1 MDKLKA
7 MTTFVQIADAGSLS
21 AAARQHGQSLPAVV
35 RSLAALEAELGVR
48 LFNRT
53 TRRISLTD
61 EGRQYLQ
68 SCRGVLAALHDAEAA
83 LKDEAAEPAGQL
95 VITAPVLFGQ
105 HYVAPAVTTLL
116 QRHPQL
122 RCRLWLLDRV
132 VNLLEEGMDIGVRI
146 GPLDDSSLI
155 ARPVGQVQRMVVA
168 SPAYLRRVGIPDH
181 PRQLQHAQ
189 CLGFLSSGPLWWR
202 FAEAGRSF
210 SVPVS
215 GALEFNHIAPAIDAC
230 IAGMGFATFLS
241 YQVADALAAGQ
252 LTPVLRAFE
261 LPPRPV
267 NLVYPHA
274 RLLPA
279 RVRRALDWLE
289 ADLRP
294 RLAALAPLG

>member
-7 MTTFVQIADAGSLS
+7 MTTFVQIADAGNLS

-35 RSLAALEAELGVR
+35 RSLAALEGELGVR

-83 LKDEAAEPAGQL
+83 LKDEANEPAGQL

-168 SPAYLRRVGIPDH
+168 SPAYLHRVGIPDH

-189 CLGFLSSGPLWWR
+189 CLGFLSTGPLWWR

-252 LTPVLRAFE
+252 LMPVLRAFE

-294 RLAALAPLG
+294 RLAALG

>member
-7 MTTFVQIADAGSLS
+7 MTTFVQIADAGNLS

-35 RSLAALEAELGVR
+35 RSLAALEGELGVR

-83 LKDEAAEPAGQL
+83 LKDEANEPAGQL

-168 SPAYLRRVGIPDH
+168 SPAYLHRVGIPDH

-189 CLGFLSSGPLWWR
+189 CLGFLSTGPLWWR

-261 LPPRPV
+261 LLPRPV

-294 RLAALAPLG
+294 RLAALG

>member
-35 RSLAALEAELGVR
+35 RSLAALEGELGVR

-61 EGRQYLQ
+61 EGRHYLQ

-83 LKDEAAEPAGQL
+83 LKDEANEPAGQL

-168 SPAYLRRVGIPDH
+168 SPAYLHRVGIPDH

-189 CLGFLSSGPLWWR
+189 CLGFLSTGPLWWR

-252 LTPVLRAFE
+252 LMPVLRAFE

-267 NLVYPHA
+267 SLVYPHA

>member
-35 RSLAALEAELGVR
+35 RSLAALEGELGVR

-61 EGRQYLQ
+61 EGRHYLQ

-83 LKDEAAEPAGQL
+83 LKDEANEPAGQL

-168 SPAYLRRVGIPDH
+168 SPAYLHQVGIPDH

-189 CLGFLSSGPLWWR
+189 CLGFLSTGPLWWR

-252 LTPVLRAFE
+252 LMPVLRAFE

-294 RLAALAPLG
+294 RLAALG

>member
-7 MTTFVQIADAGSLS
+7 MTTFVQIADAGNLS

-35 RSLAALEAELGVR
+35 RSLAALEGELGVR

-61 EGRQYLQ
+61 EGRHYLQ

-168 SPAYLRRVGIPDH
+168 SPAYLHRVGIPDH

-252 LTPVLRAFE
+252 LTPVLRGFE

-294 RLAALAPLG
+294 RLAALG

>member
-35 RSLAALEAELGVR
+35 RSLAALEGELGVR

-83 LKDEAAEPAGQL
+83 LKDEANEPAGQL

-168 SPAYLRRVGIPDH
+168 SPAYLHRVGIPDH

-189 CLGFLSSGPLWWR
+189 CLGFLSTGPLWWR

-252 LTPVLRAFE
+252 LMPVLRAFE

-279 RVRRALDWLE
+279 RVRRALDGLE

-294 RLAALAPLG
+294 RLAALG

>member
-1 MDKLKA
+1 M
-7 MTTFVQIADAGSLS
+7 
-21 AAARQHGQSLPAVV
+21 
-35 RSLAALEAELGVR
+35 
-48 LFNRT
+48 
-53 TRRISLTD
+53 
-61 EGRQYLQ
+61 
-68 SCRGVLAALHDAEAA
+68 
-83 LKDEAAEPAGQL
+83 L
-95 VITAPVLFGQ
+95 VKIYTENPSEKEI
-105 HYVAPAVTTLL
+105 
-116 QRHPQL
+116 
-122 RCRLWLLDRV
+122 DRV

-146 GPLDDSSLI
+146 GLLDDSSLI

-168 SPAYLRRVGIPDH
+168 SPAYLHRVGIPDH

-189 CLGFLSSGPLWWR
+189 CLGFLSTGPLWWR

-294 RLAALAPLG
+294 RLAALG